1 MKRYGCWLLVFALTL
16 ALANPVFG
24 TYVAEEEVSGR
35 GAERPAAMLV
45 VGEEILVAFQEP
57 GRIVAYDEGWNET
70 RLVDLPEGFVPSEMI
85 LAGNFLWV
93 LDEEQDVVLKMDSGS
108 LEVIQSF
115 GEACPYEFSSLF
127 ESNGLA
133 LAVDTKGYIYQVE
146 KELPILG
153 LMTGMNTYQAAFFDG
168 YLMYLGGNIQT
179 AGSGIL
185 VKTQEDDFEDEWKL
199 RDDPETPQTK
209 DRVERIKLLSDGFF
223 YVAYHNTGI
232 VKYDVDGNIYNH
244 IYQKENEER
253 IFSDIIWRPVD
264 ESFFLA
270 DRSAGI
276 FQVNWPED
284 DILLIEDQEEEEEDD
299 WDDWD
304 EWGDWLDWDDW
315 DDEGWDVWIVWE
327 QDREDEE
334 ELKGEPRITV
344 RTWKETTTAQ
354 VGEGRLLGFYR
365 DADSSIRIRLN
376 ECNSETLKVKLPL
389 ADLIVAR
396 EKGYEILN
404 VIWNEQPYEF
414 QISEWLLAMKN
425 PELFYPQYVEIRIDQ
440 VGEAVDCCYAEWID
454 EKTKVVRREA
464 IE

>member
-1 MKRYGCWLLVFALTL
+1 MKKYGCWLLVFALAL

-24 TYVAEEEVSGR
+24 TDVAEEEVSGR

-45 VGEEILVAFQEP
+45 VGEELLVAFQEP
-57 GRIVAYDEGWNET
+57 GSIIAYDEEWNEM
-70 RLVDLPEGFVPSEMI
+70 RLADLPEGFVPFEMI
-85 LAGNFLWV
+85 LAGDFLWV
-93 LDEEQDVVLKMDSGS
+93 LDEEQDVILKMDASS
-108 LEVIQSF
+108 LEVIQSI
-115 GEACPYEFSSLF
+115 GEAYPYEFSSLF
-127 ESNGLA
+127 ESNGFA

-146 KELPILG
+146 EELPILG

-179 AGSGIL
+179 AGSGVL
-185 VKTQEDDFEDEWKL
+185 VKTQEDEFEDEWKL
-199 RDDPETPQTK
+199 RDDPDTPQAK
-209 DRVERIKLLSDGFF
+209 DGVERIKLLQDGFF
-223 YVAYHNTGI
+223 YVAYGNTGI

-244 IYQKENEER
+244 IYQRDNEER
-253 IFSDIIWRPVD
+253 IFSDIICRPLD
-264 ESFFLA
+264 GTFYLA
-270 DRSAGI
+270 DRNAGI

-284 DILLIEDQEEEEEDD
+284 DILLIEDQEEDD

-304 EWGDWLDWDDW
+304 EWDDWLDWDEW
-315 DDEGWDVWIVWE
+315 EDEGWDVWIVWE
-327 QDREDEE
+327 KDAEEE

-354 VGEGRLLGFYR
+354 VGEERLFGFYR
-365 DADSSIRIRLN
+365 DADSSIRIHIN
-376 ECNSETLKVKLPL
+376 DCNAETLKVKLPL

-396 EKGYEILN
+396 EKGYGILN
-404 VIWNEQPYEF
+404 LIWNEESYEF

-425 PELFYPQYVEIRIDQ
+425 PEFFAPQYVEIRIDQ
-440 VGEAVDCCYAEWID
+440 MGETVDCCYAEWID